1 MTFQILNLKYQL
13 YAENVINMEN
23 HAHEL
28 PEFLHFLEEL
38 IEEHSIL
45 RGFVFGFIH
54 TLIPLIGF
62 YSGWS
67 INRTLKIISNGYVAG
82 IFGVVLAHV
91 IADYIAAT
99 LDPDL
104 RSAAIGIVL
113 GGLVPLLLVPLMD
126 KYIVKSKHHIAVGD
140 HEDLKKDL
148 KKKHK

>member
-1 MTFQILNLKYQL
+1 
-13 YAENVINMEN
+13 ME
-23 HAHEL
+23 H
-28 PEFLHFLEEL
+28 L
-38 IEEHSIL
+38 IEEIVWLQDKGWL
-45 RGFVFGFIH
+45 RGFVFGLVH
-54 TLIPLIGF
+54 TIIPLIGF

-67 INRTLKIISNGYVAG
+67 INRTLKIVSNGYVAG

-126 KYIVKSKHHIAVGD
+126 KYIVKSKHHIAAGD

>member
-1 MTFQILNLKYQL
+1 
-13 YAENVINMEN
+13 ME
-23 HAHEL
+23 H
-28 PEFLHFLEEL
+28 L
-38 IEEHSIL
+38 IEEIVWLQDKGWL
-45 RGFVFGFIH
+45 RGFVFGLVH

-67 INRTLKIISNGYVAG
+67 INRTLKIVSNGYVAG

-113 GGLVPLLLVPLMD
+113 GGLVPLLLVPLLD

-148 KKKHK
+148 KKKHN

>member
-1 MTFQILNLKYQL
+1 
-13 YAENVINMEN
+13 ME
-23 HAHEL
+23 H
-28 PEFLHFLEEL
+28 L
-38 IEEHSIL
+38 IEEIVWLQDKGWL
-45 RGFVFGFIH
+45 RGFVFGLVH

-67 INRTLKIISNGYVAG
+67 INRTLKIVSNGYVAG

-104 RSAAIGIVL
+104 RSAARGIVL
-113 GGLVPLLLVPLMD
+113 GGLVPLLLVPLLD

-148 KKKHK
+148 SRKHK